1 MEYIKQ
7 ARKHRH
13 THTLHYRH
21 HQQQQ
26 SVTFVFLSFIFLSKL
41 ILNYTLLPLLNI
53 APTIIFGSL
62 AFLFATGLLHKI
74 FGKCLICF
82 LDAYSTSIHPLDVS
96 SDSFL
101 GNLWYPTHSSYI
113 RLHSLSSIGSFVFL
127 TLTGLI
133 IDILCMYVCDD
144 YLINICFPYRMN
156 SFQGKQLCLFS
167 FTVLFLELLLELGQ
181 RSTQ

>member
-1 MEYIKQ
+1 MWFDTNLDKIPQSRKRKFVMEYIKQ
-7 ARKHRH
+7 ASKHRH

-101 GNLWYPTHSSYI
+101 GNL
-113 RLHSLSSIGSFVFL
+113 
-127 TLTGLI
+127 
-133 IDILCMYVCDD
+133 
-144 YLINICFPYRMN
+144 
-156 SFQGKQLCLFS
+156 
-167 FTVLFLELLLELGQ
+167 
-181 RSTQ
+181 